1 MDGGDQHWG
10 ALPPPMMANRAWREM
25 EIIQEAT
32 YYFIIIIVSIILWY
46 QYFLLDISVIF
57 SISQQQH

>member
-1 MDGGDQHWG
+1 
-10 ALPPPMMANRAWREM
+10 M

>member
-1 MDGGDQHWG
+1 MDGGDQLWG
-10 ALPPPMMANRAWREM
+10 ALPPPMMTNRAWREM